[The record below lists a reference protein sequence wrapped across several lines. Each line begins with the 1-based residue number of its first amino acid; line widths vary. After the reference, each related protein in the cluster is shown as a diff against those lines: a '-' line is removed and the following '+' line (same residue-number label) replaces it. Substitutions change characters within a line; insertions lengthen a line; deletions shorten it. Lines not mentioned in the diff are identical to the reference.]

1 MYKPLNKAGKRLAQ
15 AAVLTLAITGI
26 SAPSFALDE
35 TAYFQI
41 EVQEAENPCAIYQ
54 DIPATWM
61 PDTLVSLTDLNNNS
75 NTGFGSIV
83 VDQGADVGMTVP
95 LNFESGLTCNVDEA
109 PSGEV
114 SAAWTLPL
122 SSDISLDLGSYNCV
136 DSPCSAAN
144 VSSIDAIA
152 TIAFNAMIGT
162 KSGSVFIE
170 WTPADNST
178 P

>member
-1 MYKPLNKAGKRLAQ
+1 MNQPLNNTSKRLAQ

-41 EVQEAENPCAIYQ
+41 EVQEAENPCDIYQ
-54 DIPATWM
+54 DVPATWM

-83 VDQGADVGMTVP
+83 VDQGADVFMTVP
-95 LNFESGLTCNVDEA
+95 LNFSSGLTCNVDEA
-109 PSGEV
+109 PSGDV
-114 SAAWTLPL
+114 SATWTMPV
-122 SSDISLDLGSYNCV
+122 SGDILLDLGSYNCV
-136 DSPCSAAN
+136 ASACSAAN
-144 VSSIDAIA
+144 VSSIDATA
-152 TIAFNAMIGT
+152 TVAFDAMVGIET
-162 KSGSVFIE
+162 GSVFIE